1 MSSTW
6 FDVKGPDHDVCVGR
20 AVQTEV
26 GGCTWQL
33 GHLGESCPVL
43 VDGSCLESSPL
54 KCLGPGDVGIKV
66 RYLGLGKGVT
76 ELTKV
81 FIPQL
86 SRLGV

>member
-1 MSSTW
+1 MCPLGGDSALGRAVSLL
-6 FDVKGPDHDVCVGR
+6 GR

-33 GHLGESCPVL
+33 GHLGESSPVL

-66 RYLGLGKGVT
+66 
-76 ELTKV
+76 
-81 FIPQL
+81 
-86 SRLGV
+86 